1 MTPEFTTHLSEEALD
16 DVLIGL
22 GSKEA
27 HAHLAVC
34 PECRT
39 QVSTFRGDIG
49 LLNAASI
56 AWSQSRKPKQLQSTS
71 RRRTLPAAFVGWA
84 VAATALL
91 FMAVGIWRHHPQSP
105 PNQADSVQQ
114 SHPADSD
121 DQIAQDNQLLQA
133 VNLAI
138 SPVEASPI
146 EEYKIMESLRPYTK
160 TLSKTRK
167 K

>member
-1 MTPEFTTHLSEEALD
+1 M
-16 DVLIGL
+16 
-22 GSKEA
+22 
-27 HAHLAVC
+27 
-34 PECRT
+34 
-39 QVSTFRGDIG
+39 
-49 LLNAASI
+49 

-91 FMAVGIWRHHPQSP
+91 FMAVGIWRYHPQSP
-105 PNQADSVQQ
+105 PNQADSVHQ